1 MNERE
6 NEEPGAEKYVGAEVG
21 CVPIDGA
28 FDWTSSTD
36 GCAVIVGII
45 ALSSAGC
52 GR

>member
-6 NEEPGAEKYVGAEVG
+6 DEEPGAEEYVGAEIGRVS
-21 CVPIDGA
+21 IDGA
-28 FDWTSSTD
+28 FDWTRSTD